1 VPRASAIRS
10 VYGED
15 EVAALAADPDVDG
28 LWVTSPNFTRVEVIE
43 AAVSAVDDGAD
54 LKGVAPEN
62 QSDARFTKPTES
74 STSLKA
80 PASHTPTSKT
90 GFTNPILPTSETCS
104 GRGTCGGRPYIARS
118 QAEHGGPHSEWFWD
132 GRKQGGGAL
141 TDMLCHA
148 LGGNEF
154 LLTDP
159 GVVTSSPSPSRPTRR
174 R

>member
-1 VPRASAIRS
+1 
-10 VYGED
+10 
-15 EVAALAADPDVDG
+15 
-28 LWVTSPNFTRVEVIE
+28 VTSPNFTRVEVIE

-54 LKGVAPEN
+54 LKGVAPE
-62 QSDARFTKPTES
+62 KPVGRTLYEADRIIDLVEGAGPRTRLPRKLGS
-74 STSLKA
+74 RTRYYRRPR
-80 PASHTPTSKT
+80 PAL
-90 GFTNPILPTSETCS
+90 GE
-104 GRGTCGGRPYIARS
+104 GTCGGRPYIARS

-159 GVVTSSPSPSRPTRR
+159 GW
-174 R
+174 